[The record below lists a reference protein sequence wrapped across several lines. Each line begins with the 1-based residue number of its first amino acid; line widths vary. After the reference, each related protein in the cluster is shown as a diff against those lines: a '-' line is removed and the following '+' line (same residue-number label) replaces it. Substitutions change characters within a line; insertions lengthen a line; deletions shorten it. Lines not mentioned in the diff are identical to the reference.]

1 MNTKTLNAKSV
12 SAKSMIGGREG
23 LTLALAAGRALRTRF
38 VFGGAFSGGLLALAG
53 VAVGQVQGVAG
64 EQVAAGQARF
74 VRFGN
79 NVTITAANN
88 TIINY
93 NSFNIRPGES
103 VNFVQPDALARVL
116 NRINSSSPTQIDGS
130 LSANGRVYIVNP
142 AGVYFGP
149 GAVVNS
155 GSIFA
160 AAGNISN
167 ADFLRNIN
175 RFTDVKGKV
184 VNEGTITTA
193 PGGVAALV
201 GSAAMNFGTISAP
214 QGTIIMASGQSVLIG
229 EEGGHVYAQV
239 DTAKATG
246 VGPEGGEGT
255 AATQKAR
262 FGAGDTFAVAVF
274 NKGVAK
280 AKRVQM
286 ETSRGVTVASGTIDV
301 SDTSAGGKGG
311 SVEILG
317 DRVALV
323 NATIDASG
331 DAKGGQVLIGGDL
344 QGKGAQRN
352 ASLANVDS
360 GSVVRADA
368 ITSGDGGK
376 VIVWSDDTTKF
387 QGLITARGGAQGGD
401 GGFVEIS
408 GAQYLHAAHN
418 VDLSAPKGNAGTVL
432 YDPLNIRIDGSA
444 AGNADGS
451 DDTDAS
457 ATNLINDSGSNT
469 QGTISFTDEGAGT
482 PDPFIVTESEI
493 EGTDANIILQARNSI
508 LTNGDFAGDELTIS
522 TGRNFTL
529 ETRNNV
535 GDGAG
540 TIDLTGSAEGAALVI
555 RTQGA
560 GTITINGSTDGGS
573 AGVIDLCALTTAG
586 GAINVSTLNGS
597 ITAQGAIATG
607 GGDVLVSGGAISIP
621 ASINAGAGTV
631 RLAST
636 STVTQSGGSITASS
650 LGVRGGGAIAINQ
663 ASNNAATFAA
673 TTSSGS
679 VGYTDTDALDIGSVS
694 SSGSFS
700 AVSGITTTNGA
711 ATISSGGALNVN
723 NSIATSGGAVSLT
736 STGALAT
743 SATVNS
749 GNGLLSFTSSGST
762 ITTGATITGG
772 SGGALFLSSGDLTLN
787 ANLAAAGG
795 TVRLQSSTGQVTQ
808 AGATALTGATLG
820 VRAATGISLPESGNS
835 FTSFAAFTSGAAAPI
850 SYRDTNA
857 LNVSN
862 VTASGGFG
870 ATFGVGTTGNG
881 AVTLNIGGGLTL
893 LNNVDSDAG
902 AMALTAASGN
912 VLESGG
918 VVIATGTL
926 TLSGG
931 ASFLLSNSS
940 NDLGTVTGS
949 VSGSTIILND
959 GTGSLTLDTFSH
971 TNGAG
976 SFTAIATTG
985 GITDT
990 TSATFA
996 GTSSFSAGGAITLD
1010 NLAATGAIAVA
1021 TGAGNVT
1028 IVNATGVD
1036 LDASSTVVGD
1046 LSVTATTGNITDAAP
1061 IDVNGNATFSAPANG
1076 ASITLDQLDVTGT
1089 SSFTTAGTG
1098 STITIT
1104 NPVLGSAASFN
1115 TGSGGTVSLTMPAAT
1130 SVSIGASTVDGNV
1143 TLNTDDVDFTGGNDT
1158 VGITGTLDILP
1169 VTTTREIVLGT
1180 SGAGTQLVLDDT
1192 DLDAL
1197 ADGIDLITVGRTN
1210 SNADSTIDAFPISDP
1225 LYVRTPSGGVMT
1237 ISGAVVG
1244 SGDSSLWFNT
1254 GGSIDHNGSLTVA
1267 GQNILLLST
1276 GAMDLGGNI
1285 NTTGGTLRLV
1295 TGSAAGVTQSAGTI
1309 TTTDLG
1315 VRAGSIDIALN
1326 GNTYSQVAAFSSG
1339 SGNNLALDTDNA
1351 LTSGSIGADSLS
1363 LFLATSGIAT
1373 TGGGDILIDTPSLT
1387 ISQQI
1392 TSSGDVRLQTANGV
1406 TQSARV
1412 LADALGVVA
1421 SGAGDVVLTNANNN
1435 ATTVAISTAGA
1446 ANTVS
1451 YTDLDDVGVG
1461 AVASSGSFTG
1471 ATGVVTSNGNV
1482 VLSSGGELGIA
1493 QNITAGS
1500 GVVRLNATGAILQTS
1515 GAITASALGAS
1526 SASAGMVLA
1535 SSTNDVDT
1543 FAATGVGTGNAISF
1557 RDSDGASIGT
1567 VSSSG
1572 AFAGATG
1579 VAITDGNVT
1588 LRTGNTMALDQSVL
1602 TGTGIVT
1609 LTTDAGGIT
1618 QGAAMG
1624 VTGDSLSLNGTGTFT
1639 LNGNANAVT
1648 TLDATT
1654 TGNVTYIDTTA
1665 LDLAASTVTGNLDVT
1680 AASGNLTDSGSVDVS
1695 GTGTFTTTTSNATI
1709 TLNQLAVDGAISANT
1724 TGASGD
1730 VALTNATSV
1739 DLAAS
1744 TIGGILDVVATT
1756 GNITDSGAV
1765 TISGSGASAFTTQG
1779 SNADITLD
1787 TTNTSAGSIGVFTTG
1802 ATGDASITSSAAINL
1817 DASTLGGNLTLVGDD
1832 IDLVGGAGNVL
1843 SSGGSATIT
1852 MNSLNAATTIGV
1864 GTGAGSLSIDATD
1877 LAGIGA
1883 FFGGINIGNAA
1894 GTAALTIGDATL
1906 PLSTTFTMR
1915 GAGGSIVTTGGTTL
1929 SAPGSNNLSLNAGS
1943 VSLAGTMN
1951 AGTGTVRIVSD
1962 GAVNQ
1967 TAGSISATGLGVRAA
1982 GAVTLNQSNSVT
1994 TFAASSSGGG
2004 SAVQYTDAS
2013 GLDLGT
2019 ISALGAFSATSGVTT
2034 SNGDVLVSTGG
2045 ALTIPQSI
2053 SAGTGTARLAST
2065 GAVTQSGG
2073 SITASSLGVR
2083 GGGAITLNQA
2093 SNNAGT
2099 LAATTSAGNVS
2110 YVDADALT
2118 IGSVSSSG
2126 SFAAAS
2132 GVTSAGTLSVST
2144 PGALTINNNVTA
2156 PTSATLSSDTDG
2168 NGGDIAFGAGVTVAS
2183 PTQTFRAGSGAGSA
2197 SADMLSNGPTFQGTT
2212 GGTSPTTFIVR
2223 QDSAI
2228 VDGVAGNGTAAD
2240 TQFAGGLTG
2249 VDYTLRSDNGAVT
2262 IATASKVN
2270 GSCLTLSG
2278 TSITIIPALTLECLN
2293 TNGAITINDDLT
2305 MTADT
2310 TVSGAVT
2317 IGGADVTISTGTGTL
2332 TFGSTINAGANT
2344 LTLEADEL
2352 QINADVSGTGT
2363 LTMQPFTQNR
2373 PVDLAQTEG
2382 STPGDP
2388 TAGIF
2393 DLTANEIGRVQDGF
2407 AQINI
2412 GRTNGTGAMRAVN
2425 GTVFSDPL
2433 ALRMTGAGGSITVS
2447 TLMVNDGG
2455 AIFFDAPATLGATV
2469 RTNAGV
2475 VTFNETLVV
2484 SGTALIDTTD
2494 SGGTPTGAN
2503 IVFNGDVDSTGGN
2516 NALQVGAGTNG
2527 DVSFGGNVGD
2537 TTRLLNLIVTGRNL
2551 SIRNV
2556 STTTF
2561 QSYTGAV
2568 LLSGATTLST
2578 TAGVTG
2584 TVDIFGTVNGAQ
2596 SLTIDAGT
2604 ADATIT
2610 GAVGG
2615 TTALTSFTATGASI
2629 AVNDVT
2635 TTGNQVYNGDTTLA
2649 GDLAS
2654 TTAGS
2659 IRVEGDTT
2667 LTGGTNSITTNG
2679 GAATDDI
2686 RLVGTVN
2693 GASALT
2699 LNAGAGD
2706 VVITGAAGGTTP
2718 LTSLAA
2724 TANTIGVAG
2733 VTTTGAQTYT
2743 GATTLG
2749 GNLASTTAGAINL
2762 TGNTIVTT
2770 GTQSI
2775 TTAGGA
2781 ASDDITITGTL
2792 DGQLAGVGTAL
2803 TLNAGAGDVSVTG
2816 ATGGTTP
2823 LSGLIATGNTIGVAG
2838 VRTTGAQTYTGN
2850 TSTSGDLVS
2859 TTSGAIGVTGNLALS
2874 GASRTISTEI
2884 GAISVSGTT
2893 NGATA
2898 LTLDANQGDVTLS
2911 GATGGTTPLTS
2922 LAVFGQ
2928 NIGVNS
2934 VTTTGAQGY
2943 TSATNFSVT
2952 LNGDLT
2958 STGAGAIGV
2967 DGPTILGAPSV
2978 NVSTAGAAGDD
2989 IVFDGTVNGASNLS
3003 VSAGA
3008 ANVAING
3015 VAGGTTR
3022 LQSLAV
3028 VAANTTSAGVN
3039 TGGGQ
3044 SIAGNLTLGGDL
3056 SSNGGGTIVVTG
3068 PTTLTTANTT
3078 ISTAGAAGDDITL
3091 AGVNASA
3098 ADASSLVV
3106 NAGSGNAT
3114 LGAVGATTRLGALNV
3129 TGAAINATSL
3139 NTAGAITLA
3148 GATNVTGNVTGG
3160 SLTSTGAT
3168 TVGGGVTT
3176 VGDQNYTGNTS
3187 VTGNVVGGAINVA
3200 GTAGFGGNVTGSSIG
3215 VTGGAATIGG
3225 NATTTGTQ
3233 SYAGGAAITGNVQ
3246 GSTLTVSGGGATIG
3260 GNASTTGAQSYA
3272 GGANVAGNVTSTTLT
3287 TGAASTF
3294 TGDVTAS
3301 GAIDLTGAST
3311 LAGNVSGASLN
3322 VNGGSTLGNTGGSRT
3337 LTLASG
3343 ALFQGPVSI
3352 TGATTVNSGS
3362 GPIFF
3367 ASTLNSADATPRDLT
3382 LISGEAGDANTSS
3395 GSGPFI
3401 NTGVRFGS
3409 TVGDTNKL
3417 GVLTIGGT
3425 RTAIPQAATI
3435 VMASSYVSGS
3445 NGSRVSTA
3453 VDAADV
3459 LTINADQ
3466 FVMGVNEKLT
3476 AFGSLTV
3483 NATSGATLGDV
3494 TTLGDMNINAPAIT
3508 LRSRTGGTVLSQF
3521 VSGGVPLTAQ
3531 DGGLDFVA
3539 GGRIVFG
3546 VAPSGFARY
3555 AVTDPATDIDLK
3567 GGSGSV
3573 APFEGGLTEALF
3585 APKAS
3590 AGGDPANTATEL
3602 LALDMRSEG
3611 SIDNPASA
3619 LASALPSDQSLGV
3632 PNQSVSLST
3641 AIKDLLAQIGIS
3653 VKDASSFDESVNAA
3667 AGLALYNDWPQT
3679 TRASVDDASYQVS
3692 VNRLSRDR
3700 IDAVL
3705 NAYFD
3710 LFGTDAAA
3718 RNDRIAEAQIILSKA
3733 MEAYVGTIGD
3743 HEPDGLGFRAFIE
3756 ATPEQEPALKVLNGL
3771 NKLFNAIDQLGLSP
3785 VEARVPR
3792 TTISNQFNDVGLSKE
3807 QFWAAVTGKPVA
3819 EPAPAA
3825 EPAAQ

>member
-1 MNTKTLNAKSV
+1 MNTKSLS
-12 SAKSMIGGREG
+12 GGREG
-23 LTLALAAGRALRTRF
+23 LTLALIAGRALRSRF
-38 VFGGAFSGGLLALAG
+38 AWGGAFSSGLLAMAG

-116 NRINSSSPTQIDGS
+116 NRINSAEPSRIDGS

-167 ADFLRNIN
+167 ADFLRHIN

-201 GSAAMNFGTISAP
+201 GQAAMNFGTISAP
-214 QGTIIMASGQSVLIG
+214 QGTIIMASGSSILIG
-229 EEGGHVYAQV
+229 EEGGHVYAQI
-239 DTAKATG
+239 DTAKAMG
-246 VGPEGGEGT
+246 AGPEGGQGA

-280 AKRVQM
+280 AKTVQM
-286 ETSRGVTVASGTIDV
+286 EASRGVTVASGTIDV
-301 SDTSAGGKGG
+301 SDKSAGGKGG

-323 NATIDASG
+323 DATIDASG
-331 DAKGGQVLIGGDL
+331 DAKGGRVLIGGDL
-344 QGKGAQRN
+344 QGKGTQRN
-352 ASLANVDS
+352 AALANVDAK
-360 GSVVRADA
+360 SVVHADA
-368 ITSGDGGK
+368 VSSGDGGK
-376 VIVWSDDTTKF
+376 VIIWSDDTTKF
-387 QGLITARGGAQGGD
+387 QGLVTARGGAQGGD

-432 YDPLNIRIDGSA
+432 YDPLNIRIDGSN

-469 QGTISFTDEGAGT
+469 LGSITFTDEGAGT

-493 EGTDANIILQARNSI
+493 EGTNANIILQARNSI
-508 LTNGDFAGDELTIS
+508 STNGDFAADDLTIA
-522 TGRNFTL
+522 TGRNLTL
-529 ETRNNV
+529 QTRNNA

-540 TIDLTGSAEGAALVI
+540 TIDLTGSAEGANLNI

-560 GTITINGSTDGGS
+560 GTITINASTDGGS
-573 AGVIDLCALTTAG
+573 AGDIDLCRLTTAG
-586 GAINVSTLNGS
+586 GLISVT
-597 ITAQGAIATG
+597 TG
-607 GGDVLVSGGAISIP
+607 
-621 ASINAGAGTV
+621 
-631 RLAST
+631 
-636 STVTQSGGSITASS
+636 
-650 LGVRGGGAIAINQ
+650 
-663 ASNNAATFAA
+663 
-673 TTSSGS
+673 
-679 VGYTDTDALDIGSVS
+679 
-694 SSGSFS
+694 
-700 AVSGITTTNGA
+700 NGA
-711 ATISSGGALNVN
+711 LTVQGP
-723 NSIATSGGAVSLT
+723 IATSGGAVTLT
-736 STGALAT
+736 STGALTTNSTIA
-743 SATVNS
+743 S
-749 GNGLLSFTSSGST
+749 GNGLLSLTSSAST
-762 ITTGATITGG
+762 ITIGNTITGG
-772 SGGALFLSSGDLTLN
+772 SGGAIFLSAGDLTFN
-787 ANLAAAGG
+787 SSLAAAGG
-795 TVRLQSSTGQVTQ
+795 TVRLQSSAGQVSQ
-808 AGATALTGATLG
+808 AASTSITGATLG

-857 LNVSN
+857 LNVSS
-862 VTASGGFG
+862 VSASGGFG

-881 AVTLNIGGGLTL
+881 AVTLQTGAGLTL

-912 VLESGG
+912 LLESGG

-959 GTGSLTLDTFSH
+959 GTGSLTLDTFNH

-976 SFTAIATTG
+976 SFTAIATSG
-985 GITDT
+985 NITDT

-996 GTSSFSAGGAITLD
+996 GTSSFSASGSITLD
-1010 NLAATGAIAVA
+1010 NLAATGTVSVA
-1021 TGAGNVT
+1021 TGAGDVT
-1028 IVNATGVD
+1028 LVNATGVD
-1036 LDASSTVVGD
+1036 LDASSTIVGNLD
-1046 LSVTATTGNITDAAP
+1046 VTATTGNITDAAP
-1061 IDVNGNATFSAPANG
+1061 IDVNGNATFSAPADG
-1076 ASITLDQLDVTGT
+1076 ASIVLDLLDVSGT
-1089 SSFTTAGTG
+1089 SSFTTAGAG
-1098 STITIT
+1098 STINIT
-1104 NPVLGSAASFN
+1104 DPVLGAATSFS
-1115 TGSGGTVSLTMPAAT
+1115 TGSGGTVALTMPAAT
-1130 SVSIGASTVDGNV
+1130 SVSIGASTVAGDV
-1143 TLNTDDVDFTGGNDT
+1143 TINADDVDFTGGNDS
-1158 VGITGTLDILP
+1158 VGITGTLDIIP
-1169 VTTTREIVLGT
+1169 ITTTREIVLGT
-1180 SGAGTQLVLDDT
+1180 SGTASQLVLDDT

-1197 ADGIDLITVGRTN
+1197 ADGIDLITIGRTN
-1210 SNADSTIDAFPISDP
+1210 SNANSSIDAFPISDP

-1244 SGDSSLWFNT
+1244 SDDSSLTFHT
-1254 GGSIDHNGSLTVA
+1254 GGTLDLAGSLTVA

-1276 GAMDLGGNI
+1276 GNMDVGGNI
-1285 NTTGGTLRLV
+1285 NTTGGTVRLL
-1295 TGSAAGVTQSAGTI
+1295 TGSAAGVTQTAGNI
-1309 TTTDLG
+1309 TTTNLG
-1315 VRAGSIDIALN
+1315 VRAGSIDISRN

-1339 SGNNLALDTDNA
+1339 SGNALVLDSDNS
-1351 LTSGSIGADSLS
+1351 LTSTTIAGDSLN
-1363 LFLATSGIAT
+1363 LFLSTSGIST
-1373 TGGGDILIDTPSLT
+1373 TGGGNILVDAADLI
-1387 ISQQI
+1387 INQQI
-1392 TSSGDVRLQTANGV
+1392 ASSGTVRLQTANGV
-1406 TQSARV
+1406 TQSARI
-1412 LADALGVVA
+1412 LAGSLGVVA
-1421 SGAGDVVLTNANNN
+1421 SGAGDLVLTNATNN
-1435 ATTVAISTAGA
+1435 ATTVALSTAGA
-1446 ANTVS
+1446 ANTIS
-1451 YTDLDDVGVG
+1451 YTDLDDVAVG
-1461 AVASSGSFTG
+1461 SVTASGGFTG
-1471 ATGVVTSNGNV
+1471 ATGVVTNAGDV
-1482 VLSSGGELGIA
+1482 VLSSGGELDIG
-1493 QNITAGS
+1493 QNITAGA
-1500 GVVRLNATGAILQTS
+1500 GVVRLNATNAILQTS
-1515 GAITASALGAS
+1515 GAITASALGAN
-1526 SASAGMVLA
+1526 SANGGMVLA
-1535 SSTNDVDT
+1535 SATNDVDT
-1543 FAATGVGTGNAISF
+1543 FAATGTGTGNAISF
-1557 RDSDGASIGT
+1557 RDVDGVSIGS

-1579 VAITDGNVT
+1579 VSITDGNVT
-1588 LRTGNTMALDQSVL
+1588 LHTGNTMTLDESVL
-1602 TGTGIVT
+1602 TSTGIVS
-1609 LTTDAGGIT
+1609 LTADAGGIT
-1618 QGAAMG
+1618 QGATKG
-1624 VTGDSLSLNGTGTFT
+1624 VTGDSLSLDGAGTFT

-1654 TGNVTYIDTTA
+1654 TGNVTYVDTTG
-1665 LDLAASTVTGNLDVT
+1665 LDLAASTVTGDLNVT
-1680 AASGNLTDSGSVDVS
+1680 TSTGNLTDSGTIDVS
-1695 GTGTFTTTTSNATI
+1695 GTGTFTTSASNATI
-1709 TLNQLAVDGAISANT
+1709 TLNQLAVDGAIGVNT
-1724 TGASGD
+1724 SGASGD
-1730 VALTNATSV
+1730 VTLTNATGIN
-1739 DLAAS
+1739 LAAS
-1744 TIGGILDVVATT
+1744 SIGGILDVTATT

-1765 TISGSGASAFTTQG
+1765 TVGGSGASAFTTLG

-1787 TTNTSAGSIGVFTTG
+1787 TTNTSAGSIGVNTTG
-1802 ATGDASITSSAAINL
+1802 ATGDASISSTAAINL
-1817 DASTLGGNLTLVGDD
+1817 DTSTLGGSLTVISDD
-1832 IDLVGGAGNVL
+1832 IDLVGGAGSVV

-1852 MNSLNAATTIGV
+1852 LNSLNAGTSIGV
-1864 GTGAGSLSIDATD
+1864 GTGAGSLSLNATD
-1877 LAGIGA
+1877 LVGIGA

-1906 PLSTTFTMR
+1906 PLSTTFTMT

-1929 SAPGSNNLSLNAGS
+1929 SLPGSNNLTLNAGS

-1951 AGTGTVRIVSD
+1951 AGTGTVRIVSA

-1967 TAGSISATGLGVRAA
+1967 TAGSISATNLGVRAA

-1994 TFAASSSGGG
+1994 TFAANSSGGG

-2013 GLDLGT
+2013 GVDLGT
-2019 ISALGAFSATSGVTT
+2019 VSALGAFSATSGVTT
-2034 SNGDVLVSTGG
+2034 SNGDVLLSAGG

-2053 SAGTGTARLAST
+2053 SAGSGTVRLAST

-2073 SITASSLGVR
+2073 SVTAGSLGVR
-2083 GGGAITLNQA
+2083 AGGAITLNQTA
-2093 SNNAGT
+2093 NNVGT
-2099 LAATTSAGNVS
+2099 FAATTSSGNVS

-2118 IGSVSSSG
+2118 IGSVSTSG
-2126 SFAAAS
+2126 SFSSVS

-2156 PTSATLSSDTDG
+2156 TTSAALSSDTDG
-2168 NGGDIAFGAGVTVAS
+2168 NGGGVSFGAGVTVAS
-2183 PTQTFRAGSGAGSA
+2183 PSQSFRAGNGSGSA
-2197 SADMLSNGPTFQGTT
+2197 TADMITNSPTFQGTS
-2212 GGTSPTTFIVR
+2212 GGTSPGTLIVR
-2223 QDSAI
+2223 QDGAI
-2228 VDGVAGNGTAAD
+2228 ADATTAAGA
-2240 TQFAGGLTG
+2240 QFAGGLTG
-2249 VDYTLRSDNGAVT
+2249 LDYTLRSDNGAVT

-2293 TNGAITINDDLT
+2293 TNGALTINDDLT
-2305 MTADT
+2305 MTEDT
-2310 TVSGAVT
+2310 TFSGAVT
-2317 IGGADVTISTGTGTL
+2317 IGGADVTISNGTGTL
-2332 TFGSTINAGANT
+2332 TFGSTVSAGANN

-2352 QINADVSGTGT
+2352 QINNNVSGTGT
-2363 LTMQPFTQNR
+2363 LTMQPFTQSR
-2373 PVDLAQTEG
+2373 AIDLAQTEG

-2393 DLTANEIGRVQDGF
+2393 DLTANELGRVQDGF
-2407 AQINI
+2407 TQINI
-2412 GRTNGTGAMRAVN
+2412 GRTNGTGAMRVVN
-2425 GTVFSDPL
+2425 GTVFNDPL
-2433 ALRMTGAGGSITVS
+2433 AVRMPGAGGSITVS
-2447 TLMVNDGG
+2447 SLMINDGG
-2455 AIFFDAPATLGATV
+2455 AIFFDAPTTLGATV

-2475 VTFNETLVV
+2475 ITFNETLAV
-2484 SGTALIDTTD
+2484 SGTASIDTTD
-2494 SGGTPTGAN
+2494 NGGSPAGAN
-2503 IVFNGDVDSTGGN
+2503 IIFNGDVDSVSGN
-2516 NALQVGAGTNG
+2516 NALLVGAGTNG
-2527 DVSFGGNVGD
+2527 DVTFSGNVGD
-2537 TTRLLNLIVTGRNL
+2537 TTRLSSLTVAGRNL
-2551 SIRNV
+2551 AIRDV
-2556 STTTF
+2556 STTSF

-2568 LLSGATTLST
+2568 TLSGTTTLQT
-2578 TAGVTG
+2578 NG
-2584 TVDIFGTVNGAQ
+2584 TVTDQVTFSDTIDGAQ
-2596 SLTIDAGT
+2596 TLAVSAGA
-2604 ADATIT
+2604 ADVSVG
-2610 GAVGG
+2610 GAIGG
-2615 TTALTSFTATGASI
+2615 TTPLSSVTLTGGSI
-2629 AVNDVT
+2629 SLANVT
-2635 TTGNQVYNGDTTLA
+2635 TTGAQTYNGDATLA

-2667 LTGGTNSITTNG
+2667 LSGATRSITTNG

-2686 RLVGTVN
+2686 RLGGTVN

-2733 VTTTGAQTYT
+2733 VRTTGAQVYT

-2749 GNLASTTAGAINL
+2749 GDLSSTTAGAISI
-2762 TGNTIVTT
+2762 TGNTIVTA
-2770 GTQSI
+2770 GAQSI
-2775 TTAGGA
+2775 STAGGA
-2781 ASDDITITGTL
+2781 GSDDITITGTL

-2823 LSGLIATGNTIGVAG
+2823 LSGLVATGNTIGVAG
-2838 VRTTGAQTYTGN
+2838 VRTSGAQTYTGN

-2859 TTSGAIGVTGNLALS
+2859 TISGAIGVTGNLALS
-2874 GASRTISTEI
+2874 GAARTISTEV

-2893 NGATA
+2893 DGATA

-2922 LAVFGQ
+2922 LAIFGQ
-2928 NIGVNS
+2928 NIGVNN

-2958 STGAGAIGV
+2958 STAAGAIGV
-2967 DGPTILGAPSV
+2967 DGQTILGAPSI
-2978 NVSTAGAAGDD
+2978 NVSTPGAAGDD
-2989 IVFDGTVNGASNLS
+2989 VVFDGTVNGASNLS
-3003 VSAGA
+3003 ISAGA

-3022 LQSLAV
+3022 LQSFAV

-3044 SIAGNLTLGGDL
+3044 TITGNLSLGGDL
-3056 SSNGGGTIVVTG
+3056 SSNGGGDITVTG
-3068 PTTLTTANTT
+3068 STILTGANSS
-3078 ISTAGAAGDDITL
+3078 ISTAGAAGDDVTL
-3091 AGVNASA
+3091 ADINGAA

-3129 TGAAINATSL
+3129 TGASINATSL

-3148 GATNVTGNVTGG
+3148 GATNVTGSVTGG
-3160 SLTSTGAT
+3160 SLASNGTT

-3176 VGDQNYTGNTS
+3176 VGDQTYTGNTS
-3187 VTGNVVGGAINVA
+3187 ITGNVAGGAISVT
-3200 GTAGFGGNVTGSSIG
+3200 GTGAFGGNVTGSSIA
-3215 VTGGAATIGG
+3215 VSGGAATIGG
-3225 NATTTGTQ
+3225 NATTSGTQ
-3233 SYAGGAAITGNVQ
+3233 TYAGGAAITGNVT
-3246 GSTLTVSGGGATIG
+3246 GSSLTVSGGGATIG
-3260 GNASTTGAQSYA
+3260 GNATTTGAQSYA
-3272 GGANVAGNVTSTTLT
+3272 GGANVTGNVTSTTLT
-3287 TGAASTF
+3287 TGASSTF
-3294 TGDVTAS
+3294 AGDVNAS

-3311 LAGNVSGASLN
+3311 LAGNVTGASLN
-3322 VNGGSTLGNTGGSRT
+3322 VNGASTLGNTGGSRT
-3337 LTLASG
+3337 LTLTSG
-3343 ALFQGPVSI
+3343 ALFQGAVSV
-3352 TGATTVNSGS
+3352 TGATTIDAGN

-3382 LISGEAGDANTSS
+3382 LISGEDGDVNTSS
-3395 GSGPFI
+3395 GAGPFI

-3409 TVGDTNKL
+3409 TVGETNKL
-3417 GVLTIGGT
+3417 GVLTIGGSRAAT
-3425 RTAIPQAATI
+3425 PQAATI

-3445 NGSRVSTA
+3445 NGARVSTA

-3466 FVMGVNEKLT
+3466 FVMGQNEKLT
-3476 AFGSLTV
+3476 AFGSLTI
-3483 NATSGATLGDV
+3483 NATGGATLGDV
-3494 TTLGDMNINAPAIT
+3494 TTLGDLNVNAPAIT
-3508 LRSRTGGTVLSQF
+3508 LRVRTGSSVLSQF

-3555 AVTDPATDIDLK
+3555 AVTDPATDIDIK
-3567 GGSGSV
+3567 GGSGSI

-3590 AGGDPANTATEL
+3590 AGGDPANTSSEL

-3632 PNQSVSLST
+3632 PSQSVSLST
-3641 AIKDLLAQIGIS
+3641 AVKDLLAQIGIS
-3653 VKDASSFDESVNAA
+3653 VKDASSFDEAVNAA
-3667 AGLALYNDWPQT
+3667 AGMALYNDWPQT
-3679 TRASVDDASYQVS
+3679 TRASVDDSSYQVS

-3733 MEAYVGTIGD
+3733 MEKYVDTIGD
-3743 HEPDGLGFRAFIE
+3743 REPDGLGLRAFVE
-3756 ATPEQEPALKVLNGL
+3756 TTPEQEPALKILNGL
-3771 NKLFNAIDQLGLSP
+3771 NKLFAAIDQLGLSP

-3819 EPAPAA
+3819 EPAPTA

>member
-1 MNTKTLNAKSV
+1 MNTKSL
-12 SAKSMIGGREG
+12 SAKSLGGGREG
-23 LTLALAAGRALRTRF
+23 LTLALIAGRASRSRWA
-38 VFGGAFSGGLLALAG
+38 FGGAFSGGLLALAG

-93 NSFNIRPGES
+93 NSFNIRAGES

-116 NRINSSSPTQIDGS
+116 NRINSAEPSRIDGS

-160 AAGNISN
+160 AAGNLSN

-184 VNEGTITTA
+184 INEGTINTA
-193 PGGVAALV
+193 ANGVAALV

-214 QGTIIMASGQSVLIG
+214 QGTIIMASGTNVLIG

-239 DTAKATG
+239 DTAQASG
-246 VGPEGGEGT
+246 MGPEGGQDAT
-255 AATQKAR
+255 ATQKAR
-262 FGAGDTFAVAVF
+262 LGAGDTFAVAVF

-280 AKRVQM
+280 ARTVQM

-301 SDTSAGGKGG
+301 SDKSAGGKGG

-323 NATIDASG
+323 DATIDASG
-331 DAKGGQVLIGGDL
+331 DAKGGRVLIGGDL
-344 QGKGAQRN
+344 QGKGTQRN
-352 ASLANVDS
+352 AALANVDS
-360 GSVVRADA
+360 KSVVHADA
-368 ITSGDGGK
+368 ISSGDGGK

-387 QGLITARGGAQGGD
+387 QGLVTARGGSQGGD

-408 GAQYLHAAHN
+408 GAQYLHAIHN

-432 YDPLNIRIDGSA
+432 YDPLNIRIDGT
-444 AGNADGS
+444 AGGDADGS
-451 DDTDAS
+451 DDIDLS
-457 ATNLINDSGSNT
+457 DTNLLNDSGSNT
-469 QGTISFTDEGAGT
+469 QGTITYSDEGAGS

-493 EGTDANIILQARNSI
+493 EGTDANIVLQARNSI

-573 AGVIDLCALTTAG
+573 AGTIDLCALTTAG
-586 GAINVSTLNGS
+586 GAVNVSTLNGS
-597 ITAQGAIATG
+597 VTAQGAISTG
-607 GGDVLVSGGAISIP
+607 GGDVLISGGALSLQQ
-621 ASINAGAGTV
+621 SINAGAGTV

-673 TTSSGS
+673 TTSSGTI
-679 VGYTDTDALDIGSVS
+679 GYADADALAIGSVS
-694 SSGSFS
+694 SSGTFS
-700 AVSGITTTNGA
+700 AVSGITTSNGA
-711 ATISSGGALNVN
+711 VTIGSGGALNVN
-723 NSIATSGGAVSLT
+723 NSISTSGGAVGLT

-743 SATVNS
+743 SATIGS
-749 GNGLLSFTSSGST
+749 GSGALNFTSSGST
-762 ITTGATITGG
+762 ITIGSAVTGG
-772 SGGALFLSSGDLTLN
+772 TGGALFLSSGNLTLN
-787 ANLAAAGG
+787 ANLSAAGG
-795 TVRLQSSTGQVTQ
+795 TVRLQSSAGQVSQ
-808 AGATALTGATLG
+808 AGGTAVTGATLG

-835 FTSFAAFTSGAAAPI
+835 FTSFAAFASGAAAPI

-857 LNVSN
+857 LNIST

-881 AVTLNIGGGLTL
+881 AVTLQTGGALTL
-893 LNNVDSDAG
+893 LNSVGSGSG
-902 AMALTAASGN
+902 AMALTVASGN
-912 VLESGG
+912 LLESGG
-918 VVIATGTL
+918 VVTATGTL

-931 ASFLLSNSS
+931 GSFLLSNSG
-940 NDLGTVTGS
+940 NNLGTVTGS
-949 VSGSTIILND
+949 VSGATVILND

-971 TNGAG
+971 TNGSG
-976 SFTAIATTG
+976 TFTAIAPTG
-985 GITDT
+985 NITDT
-990 TSATFA
+990 TSLTIA
-996 GTSSFSAGGAITLD
+996 GTSSFSASGSITLD
-1010 NLAATGAIAVA
+1010 NLAAAGPIAVA
-1021 TGAGNVT
+1021 TGAGNAT
-1028 IVNATGVD
+1028 IVNSTGVD
-1036 LDASSTVVGD
+1036 LDASSTVNGD
-1046 LSVTATTGNITDAAP
+1046 LSVTATTGNITDAAL
-1061 IDVNGNATFSAPANG
+1061 IDVNGNATFTALANN
-1076 ASITLDQLDVTGT
+1076 ASITLDALDITGT
-1089 SSFTTAGTG
+1089 STFTASG
-1098 STITIT
+1098 SGGTITIT
-1104 NPVLGSAASFN
+1104 DPVLGGAASFN

-1143 TLNTDDVDFTGGNDT
+1143 TLNTDNVDFTGGNDS
-1158 VGITGTLDILP
+1158 VGITGTLDIIP
-1169 VTTTREIVLGT
+1169 ITTAREIVLGT
-1180 SGAGTQLVLDDT
+1180 SGTGSQLVLDDT

-1197 ADGIDLITVGRTN
+1197 ADGIDRITVGRATG
-1210 SNADSTIDAFPISDP
+1210 NADSTIDAFPISDP
-1225 LYVRTPSGGVMT
+1225 LYVRTPLGGVMT

-1244 SGDSSLWFNT
+1244 SGDSSLTFLT
-1254 GGSIDHNGSLTVA
+1254 GGTLNLSGSLTTA
-1267 GQNILLLST
+1267 GQDVLMLST
-1276 GAMDLGGNI
+1276 GNMTLGGNI
-1285 NTTGGTLRLV
+1285 DTTGGTLRLV
-1295 TGSAAGVTQSAGTI
+1295 TGSGASISQSAGNI
-1309 TTTDLG
+1309 LNSDLG
-1315 VRAGSIDIALN
+1315 VRSGSIDISRS
-1326 GNTYSQVAAFSSG
+1326 GNSIGDAAAFATG
-1339 SGNNLALDTDNA
+1339 SGNPLL
-1351 LTSGSIGADSLS
+1351 LTSDSSLTSTTISADPLN
-1363 LFLATSGIAT
+1363 LFLSTSGIST
-1373 TGGGDILIDTPSLT
+1373 TGGGNITVEAADLT

-1392 TSSGDVRLQTANGV
+1392 ASSGTVRLQTANGV
-1406 TQSARV
+1406 TQSARI
-1412 LADALGVVA
+1412 LAGSLGVVA
-1421 SGAGDVVLTNANNN
+1421 SGAGDLVLTNASNA
-1435 ATTVAISTAGA
+1435 ATTVALSTAGA
-1446 ANTVS
+1446 ANTIS
-1451 YTDLDDVGVG
+1451 YTDVDDVAVG
-1461 AVASSGSFTG
+1461 SVSSSGGFTG

-1482 VLSSGGELGIA
+1482 VLSSGGELDIG

-1500 GVVRLNATGAILQTS
+1500 GIVRLNATDAILQTS
-1515 GAITASALGAS
+1515 GAITASALGAN

-1535 SSTNDVDT
+1535 SATNDVDT
-1543 FAATGVGTGNAISF
+1543 FAATGVGSGNAISF
-1557 RDSDGASIGT
+1557 RDADGVSIGAVT
-1567 VSSSG
+1567 SSG
-1572 AFAGATG
+1572 AFTGATG
-1579 VAITDGNVT
+1579 VSITGGNVT
-1588 LRTGNTMALDQSVL
+1588 LRTGNTMAIDQSVL
-1602 TGTGIVT
+1602 TGTGIVS
-1609 LTTDAGGIT
+1609 LTADAGGIT

-1639 LNGNANAVT
+1639 LSGNANAVN
-1648 TLDATT
+1648 TLSANT
-1654 TGNVTYIDTTA
+1654 TGNVTYVDTTGV
-1665 LDLAASTVTGNLDVT
+1665 DIAASTVTGNLDVT
-1680 AASGNLTDSGSVDVS
+1680 ATTGNLTDSGTVDVS
-1695 GTGTFTTTTSNATI
+1695 GTGTFTTGASNATI

-1730 VALTNATSV
+1730 VALTNATGV

-1744 TIGGILDVVATT
+1744 TIGGTLDVVATT

-1765 TISGSGASAFTTQG
+1765 TVSGAGASAFTTLG
-1779 SNADITLD
+1779 SNADITLN
-1787 TTNTSAGSIGVFTTG
+1787 TTDTSAGSIGVFTTG
-1802 ATGDASITSSAAINL
+1802 ATGDASITSSAPINL
-1817 DASTLGGNLTLVGDD
+1817 DASTLGGSLTLVSDD

-1852 MNSLNAATTIGV
+1852 LNSLNAGTSIGV

-1883 FFGGINIGNAA
+1883 FFGGVNIGNAA

-1906 PLSTTFTMR
+1906 PLSTTFTMT
-1915 GAGGSIVTTGGTTL
+1915 GAGGSIATTGGTTL
-1929 SAPGSNNLSLNAGS
+1929 SAPGSNNLTLNAGS

-1951 AGTGTVRIVSD
+1951 AGTGTVRIVSA

-1967 TAGSISATGLGVRAA
+1967 TAGGITATGLGVRAA

-1994 TFAASSSGGG
+1994 TFAANSSGGG

-2034 SNGDVLVSTGG
+2034 SNGDVLVSAGG

-2053 SAGTGTARLAST
+2053 SAGSGTVRLAST

-2073 SITASSLGVR
+2073 SITGGSLGVR
-2083 GGGAITLNQA
+2083 GGGAITLNQN
-2093 SNNAGT
+2093 SNNTGT
-2099 LAATTSAGNVS
+2099 LAATTSSGNVS

-2126 SFAAAS
+2126 SFSAVS
-2132 GVTSAGTLSVST
+2132 GVTSAGTISVST

-2156 PTSATLSSDTDG
+2156 PTSFTLSSDTDG
-2168 NGGDIAFGAGVTVAS
+2168 NGGGISFGAGVTTAS
-2183 PTQTFRAGSGAGSA
+2183 PSQTFRAGNGAGSA
-2197 SADMLSNGPTFQGTT
+2197 TADMLTNGPTFQGTT

-2223 QDSAI
+2223 QDGAI
-2228 VDGVAGNGTAAD
+2228 VDGTTAAGA
-2240 TQFAGGLTG
+2240 QFAGGLTG
-2249 VDYTLRSDNGAVT
+2249 LEYTLRSDNGAVT

-2305 MTADT
+2305 MTEDT
-2310 TVSGAVT
+2310 TFSGAVT
-2317 IGGADVTISTGTGTL
+2317 IGGPDVTISTGTGTL
-2332 TFGSTINAGANT
+2332 TFGSTVSAGANN

-2352 QINADVSGTGT
+2352 QINANVSGTGT

-2373 PVDLAQTEG
+2373 AVDLAQSEG

-2393 DLTANEIGRVQDGF
+2393 DLTANELGRVQDGF

-2412 GRTNGTGAMRAVN
+2412 GRSNGTGAMRAVN

-2433 ALRMTGAGGSITVS
+2433 ALRMPGAGGSIRVNS
-2447 TLMVNDGG
+2447 LMVNDGG
-2455 AIFFDAPATLGATV
+2455 AIFFDSPTTLNATV

-2475 VTFNETLVV
+2475 VTFNETLAVAG
-2484 SGTALIDTTD
+2484 SSTIDTTD
-2494 SGGTPTGAN
+2494 NGNVGTGAN
-2503 IVFNGDVDSTGGN
+2503 VVFNGDVDSSGGN
-2516 NALQVGAGTNG
+2516 NPLIVGAGTNG
-2527 DVSFGGNVGD
+2527 DVTFGGNVGD
-2537 TTRLLNLIVTGRNL
+2537 TTRLLSLTVAGRNL
-2551 SIRNV
+2551 AIRNV

-2561 QSYTGAV
+2561 QSYTGAAT
-2568 LLSGATTLST
+2568 LSGATTLT
-2578 TAGVTG
+2578 TGGGATG
-2584 TVDIFGTVNGAQ
+2584 TVDFSSTINGAQ
-2596 SLTIDAGT
+2596 ALVIDAGT
-2604 ADATIT
+2604 ADVTIN

-2615 TTALTSFTATGASI
+2615 ATPLTSFTATGGTIS
-2629 AVNDVT
+2629 VNDVT
-2635 TTGNQVYNGDTTLA
+2635 TTGDQVFNGDATLA

-2659 IRVEGDTT
+2659 IRLAGDTT
-2667 LTGGTNSITTNG
+2667 LTGGTQSITTNG
-2679 GAATDDI
+2679 GASTDDI
-2686 RLVGTVN
+2686 RLTGTLD

-2706 VVITGAAGGTTP
+2706 VTITGATGGATP

-2724 TANTIGVAG
+2724 TGNTISVAG
-2733 VTTTGAQTYT
+2733 VTSTGAQTYT
-2743 GATTLG
+2743 GATTLS
-2749 GNLASTTAGAINL
+2749 GNLASTTAGAISI
-2762 TGNTIVTT
+2762 TGNTIVTA

-2775 TTAGGA
+2775 STAGGA

-2823 LSGLIATGNTIGVAG
+2823 LNSLVATGNTIGVAG
-2838 VRTTGAQTYTGN
+2838 ARTTGAQTYTGN

-2859 TTSGAIGVTGNLALS
+2859 TNSGAIGVTGNLEVS
-2874 GASRTISTEI
+2874 GATRTISTEV
-2884 GAISVSGTT
+2884 GAITVSGTLD
-2893 NGATA
+2893 GASA
-2898 LTLDANQGDVTLS
+2898 LTLDANQGDVTIS
-2911 GATGGTTPLTS
+2911 GAAGGTTPLTS

-2928 NIGVNS
+2928 AVSVND

-2943 TSATNFSVT
+2943 TGTTGVT

-2958 STGAGAIGV
+2958 SSTSGAIGV
-2967 DGPTILGAPSV
+2967 VGPATLGAPSI
-2978 NVSTAGAAGDD
+2978 NIATAGAAGDD
-2989 IVFDGTVNGASNLS
+2989 VVFDSTVNGASNLS
-3003 VSAGA
+3003 ISAGA
-3008 ANVAING
+3008 ANVALNG
-3015 VAGGTTR
+3015 VAGGSTR
-3022 LQSLAV
+3022 LQSFAV
-3028 VAANTTSAGVN
+3028 TAANTTTAGVN
-3039 TGGGQ
+3039 TTGGQ
-3044 SIAGNLTLGGDL
+3044 TFTGNASVGGNLTSSGGGDIL
-3056 SSNGGGTIVVTG
+3056 ITG
-3068 PTTLTTANTT
+3068 ATRLTGANTT
-3078 ISTAGAAGDDITL
+3078 ISTAGGASDDVTL
-3091 AGVNASA
+3091 NGVEGST
-3098 ADASSLVV
+3098 ADANSLVV
-3106 NAGSGNAT
+3106 NAGPGNAT

-3129 TGAAINATSL
+3129 TGANIGAASL
-3139 NTAGAITLA
+3139 NSAGAITLA
-3148 GATNVTGNVTGG
+3148 GTTNVTGNVSGG
-3160 SLTSTGAT
+3160 SLSSTGTT

-3176 VGDQNYTGNTS
+3176 VGDQTYTGATS
-3187 VTGNVVGGAINVA
+3187 VSGNVAGGAISVA
-3200 GTAGFGGNVTGSSIG
+3200 GTGAFGGNVTGASIA
-3215 VTGGAATIGG
+3215 VTGGSATIGG
-3225 NATTTGTQ
+3225 NATTSGTQ
-3233 SYAGGAAITGNVQ
+3233 TYSGGATITGNVQ
-3246 GSTLTVSGGGATIG
+3246 GSSLTVSGGGATIG

-3272 GGANVAGNVTSTTLT
+3272 GGATVVGNVTSTTLT

-3294 TGDVTAS
+3294 TGNITSS
-3301 GAIDLTGAST
+3301 GAIDLTGLSV
-3311 LAGNVSGASLN
+3311 LAGNVNGASLS
-3322 VNGGSTLGNTGGSRT
+3322 VNGGSLLGNTGGART
-3337 LTLASG
+3337 LTFTSG
-3343 ALFQGPVSI
+3343 ALFQGATTI
-3352 TGATTVNSGS
+3352 TGTTTIDAGS

-3367 ASTLNSADATPRDLT
+3367 ASTLNSANATARDLT
-3382 LISGEAGDANTSS
+3382 LLSSAAGDANTSS
-3395 GSGPFI
+3395 ASGPFI

-3409 TVGDTNKL
+3409 TVGETNKL
-3417 GVLTIGGT
+3417 GVLTIGVSRST
-3425 RTAIPQAATI
+3425 VPQAATI

-3445 NGSRVSTA
+3445 NGARVSNA
-3453 VDAADV
+3453 IDKADV

-3466 FVMGVNEKLT
+3466 FVMGPNEKLT
-3476 AFGSLTV
+3476 AFGSLTI
-3483 NATSGATLGDV
+3483 NAATSATLGDI
-3494 TTLGDMNINAPAIT
+3494 TTLGDLNVNAPAIT
-3508 LRSRTGGTVLSQF
+3508 VRSRSGSAVLSQF
-3521 VSGGVPLTAQ
+3521 VTGGVPLTAQ
-3531 DGGLDFVA
+3531 DGGLDFVS

-3555 AVTDPATDIDLK
+3555 AVTNPATDLDIK
-3567 GGSGSV
+3567 GGSGTVSI
-3573 APFEGGLTEALF
+3573 FDGGVSEALF
-3585 APKAS
+3585 SPKAS
-3590 AGGDPANTATEL
+3590 AGGDPANTGTEL
-3602 LALDMRSEG
+3602 LALDMRAEG

-3653 VKDASSFDESVNAA
+3653 VKDSSSFDEAVNAA

-3700 IDAVL
+3700 IDSVL

-3718 RNDRIAEAQIILSKA
+3718 RNDRIAESQIVLSKA
-3733 MEAYVGTIGD
+3733 MEKYVSTIGD
-3743 HEPDGLGFRAFIE
+3743 REPDGLGFRAFIE

-3771 NKLFNAIDQLGLSP
+3771 NKLFIAIDQLGLSP

-3807 QFWAAVTGKPVA
+3807 QFWAAVTGKPTA

-3825 EPAAQ
+3825 Q

>member
-1 MNTKTLNAKSV
+1 MNTKSLNAKSV

-23 LTLALAAGRALRTRF
+23 LTLALAAGRALRTRL

-301 SDTSAGGKGG
+301 SDTSTGGKGG

-344 QGKGAQRN
+344 QGKGTQRN
-352 ASLANVDS
+352 AALANVDS
-360 GSVVRADA
+360 SSVVRADA

-387 QGLITARGGAQGGD
+387 QGLITARGGARGGD

-508 LTNGDFAGDELTIS
+508 TANGDFAADDLTIAS
-522 TGRNFTL
+522 NRTL
-529 ETRNNV
+529 TLQTRNNA

-540 TIDLTGSAEGAALVI
+540 VINLTGATEGNALNI
-555 RTQGA
+555 RTQGT
-560 GTITINGSTDGGS
+560 GTITINASTDGGS
-573 AGVIDLCALTTAG
+573 AGNITLPQLTTAG
-586 GAINVSTLNGS
+586 GAINVTTGNGT
-597 ITAQGAIATG
+597 I
-607 GGDVLVSGGAISIP
+607 
-621 ASINAGAGTV
+621 
-631 RLAST
+631 
-636 STVTQSGGSITASS
+636 
-650 LGVRGGGAIAINQ
+650 
-663 ASNNAATFAA
+663 
-673 TTSSGS
+673 
-679 VGYTDTDALDIGSVS
+679 
-694 SSGSFS
+694 
-700 AVSGITTTNGA
+700 TTNGA
-711 ATISSGGALNVN
+711 
-723 NSIATSGGAVSLT
+723 IATSGGAVTLT
-736 STGALAT
+736 STGALSTNAT
-743 SATVNS
+743 INS

-772 SGGALFLSSGDLTLN
+772 SGGALFLSSGDLALN

-820 VRAATGISLPESGNS
+820 VRAATGISLSESGNS

-857 LNVSN
+857 LNVSS
-862 VTASGGFG
+862 VTASGAFG

-881 AVTLNIGGGLTL
+881 AVTLQTGAGLTL
-893 LNNVDSDAG
+893 LNSVDSDAG

-996 GTSSFSAGGAITLD
+996 GTSSFSANGAITLD

-1076 ASITLDQLDVTGT
+1076 ASITLDQLDVTGA

-1104 NPVLGSAASFN
+1104 NPVLGAAASFN
-1115 TGSGGTVSLTMPAAT
+1115 TGATGTVALTMPAAT
-1130 SVSIGASTVDGNV
+1130 LVSIGASTVDGNV

-1158 VGITGTLDILP
+1158 VAITGTLDILP

-1210 SNADSTIDAFPISDP
+1210 SNANSTIDAFPISDP

-1339 SGNNLALDTDNA
+1339 SGNALTLDTDNA
-1351 LTSGSIGADSLS
+1351 LTSGSIGADSLG

-1373 TGGGDILIDTPSLT
+1373 TGGGDILVDAPSLI

-1406 TQSARV
+1406 TQSARI

-1435 ATTVAISTAGA
+1435 ATTIAISTAGA

-1461 AVASSGSFTG
+1461 AVASSGGFTG
-1471 ATGVVTSNGNV
+1471 ATGVVTSNGDV

-1500 GVVRLNATGAILQTS
+1500 GVVRLSATDAILQTS
-1515 GAITASALGAS
+1515 GAITASALGAN

-1543 FAATGVGTGNAISF
+1543 FAATGAGTGNAISF
-1557 RDSDGASIGT
+1557 RDSDGASIGAVT
-1567 VSSSG
+1567 SSG
-1572 AFAGATG
+1572 AFTGATG
-1579 VAITDGNVT
+1579 VVITDGNVT
-1588 LRTGNTMALDQSVL
+1588 LRTGNTLALDQSVL
-1602 TGTGIVT
+1602 TGTGIVS

-1639 LNGNANAVT
+1639 LDGNANAVT

-1680 AASGNLTDSGSVDVS
+1680 AASGNLTDSGIVDVS

-1709 TLNQLAVDGAISANT
+1709 TLNQLAVDGALSANT

-1730 VALTNATSV
+1730 VALTNATGV
-1739 DLAAS
+1739 NLAAS
-1744 TIGGILDVVATT
+1744 TIGGILDVVAST

-1765 TISGSGASAFTTQG
+1765 TISGAGASAFTTQG

-1787 TTNTSAGSIGVFTTG
+1787 TTDTSAGSIGVITTG

-1817 DASTLGGNLTLVGDD
+1817 DASTLGGNLTLIGDD

-1852 MNSLNAATTIGV
+1852 LNSLNAGTTIGV

-1906 PLSTTFTMR
+1906 PLSTTFTMT

-1929 SAPGSNNLSLNAGS
+1929 SAPGSNNLTLNAGS

-1951 AGTGTVRIVSD
+1951 AGTGTIRIVSA

-2099 LAATTSAGNVS
+2099 LAATTSSGNVS

-2126 SFAAAS
+2126 SFAAVS

-2168 NGGDIAFGAGVTVAS
+2168 NGGNTAFGAGVTVSS

-2197 SADMLSNGPTFQGTT
+2197 SADMLTNSPTFQGTT

-2223 QDSAI
+2223 QDGAI
-2228 VDGVAGNGTAAD
+2228 VDGATAAGV
-2240 TQFAGGLTG
+2240 QFAGGLTG

-2305 MTADT
+2305 MTEDT
-2310 TVSGAVT
+2310 TFSGAVT

-2332 TFGSTINAGANT
+2332 SFGSTVNAGANT

-2352 QINADVSGTGT
+2352 QINGNVSGTGT

-2412 GRTNGTGAMRAVN
+2412 GRANGTGAMRAVN

-2447 TLMVNDGG
+2447 SLMVNDGG
-2455 AIFFDAPATLGATV
+2455 AIFFDSPTTLGATV
-2469 RTNAGV
+2469 RTNGGV
-2475 VTFNETLVV
+2475 VTFNETLAV
-2484 SGTALIDTTD
+2484 SSSAGVDTTD

-2503 IVFNGDVDSTGGN
+2503 IVFNGDVDSAGGN

-2527 DVSFGGNVGD
+2527 DVTFSGNVGD

-2568 LLSGATTLST
+2568 LLTGATTLST

-2596 SLTIDAGT
+2596 TLTIDAGT
-2604 ADATIT
+2604 ADVTVT

-2615 TTALTSFTATGASI
+2615 TTALTTFTATGATI

-2635 TTGNQVYNGDTTLA
+2635 TTGNQVYNGDTALS

-2659 IRVEGDTT
+2659 IRVEGDTA
-2667 LTGGTNSITTNG
+2667 LSGGTNSITTNG

-2706 VVITGAAGGTTP
+2706 IAVTGAAGGTTP

-2749 GNLASTTAGAINL
+2749 GNLASTTAGAINI

-2823 LSGLIATGNTIGVAG
+2823 LSSLSASGNTIGVAG

-2874 GASRTISTEI
+2874 GVSRTISTEI

-2928 NIGVNS
+2928 NIGVNA

-3044 SIAGNLTLGGDL
+3044 SITGNLTLGGDL

-3114 LGAVGATTRLGALNV
+3114 LGAIGATTRLGALNV
-3129 TGAAINATSL
+3129 TAANINAASL

-3225 NATTTGTQ
+3225 NATTSGTQ

-3246 GSTLTVSGGGATIG
+3246 GSTLSVSGGSATIG

-3272 GGANVAGNVTSTTLT
+3272 GGANVSGNVTSTTLT

-3337 LTLASG
+3337 LTLTSG

-3367 ASTLNSADATPRDLT
+3367 ATTLNSADATPRDLT

-3435 VMASSYVSGS
+3435 VMASAYVPGS
-3445 NGSRVSTA
+3445 NGSRVPST

-3555 AVTDPATDIDLK
+3555 AVTDPANDIDLK

-3590 AGGDPANTATEL
+3590 AGGDPANTSTEL

-3743 HEPDGLGFRAFIE
+3743 REPDGLGFRAFIE
-3756 ATPEQEPALKVLNGL
+3756 ATPDQEPALKVLNGL
-3771 NKLFNAIDQLGLSP
+3771 NKLFSAIDQLGLSP

-3819 EPAPAA
+3819 EPAAVT